1 MEPLYCFRL
10 CSDTGKITRLK
21 IEDYSQVT
29 LCTFTSRYCLE
40 YTDPTTKYL
49 NRVRPENIDKLVHN
63 KVYTFNPDIDHAK
76 EIINKAILDKLNAA
90 QAEKEKWLEIY
101 NKLL

>member
-10 CSDTGKITRLK
+10 YPEIGEITCLKITN
-21 IEDYSQVT
+21 YSTVT
-29 LCTFTSRYCLE
+29 LCEFTGRYCFE
-40 YTDPTTKYL
+40 YVDPTTKYL

-63 KVYTFNPDIDHAK
+63 KVYSFDPDIDHAK
-76 EIINKAILDKLNAA
+76 EIINNAILDKLNAA

-101 NKLL
+101 NKLS

>member
-10 CSDTGKITRLK
+10 YPDTGKITCLK

-29 LCTFTSRYCLE
+29 VCTFTSRYCLE
-40 YTDPTTKYL
+40 YVDPTTKYL

-63 KVYTFNPDIDHAK
+63 KVYTFDPDPDRAK
-76 EIINKAILDKLNAA
+76 EIINNAILDKLNAA
-90 QAEKEKWLEIY
+90 VAEKEKWLEIY
-101 NKLL
+101 DKLL